1 MPGEPRK
8 RKGWPSTHQH
18 IFPGQ
23 EQKSTPLRP
32 SLPAPSPGC
41 SLPTSSAREDG
52 EGSQVTVT
60 VQSFT
65 ERRDAGWCELHGSP
79 RTLSLIDVPV
89 PASPPR
95 SPDDICTGCCMKPF
109 PGPGQCSLHSSLG
122 AAGVGAVRAGRE
134 DADSWE
140 PGGLVT
146 GSLESSTS
154 SRPPPHLRTHRP
166 VCTCRG
172 IHTCAEMWL
181 QMLVPDASPAVCTS
195 ISGACLRE
203 TRQQCK
209 AQPFPSCPPLQ
220 LVGLAEQDWPGGAP
234 PTPFSWAVPA
244 GAQY

>member
-1 MPGEPRK
+1 
-8 RKGWPSTHQH
+8 
-18 IFPGQ
+18 
-23 EQKSTPLRP
+23 
-32 SLPAPSPGC
+32 
-41 SLPTSSAREDG
+41 
-52 EGSQVTVT
+52 
-60 VQSFT
+60 
-65 ERRDAGWCELHGSP
+65 
-79 RTLSLIDVPV
+79 
-89 PASPPR
+89 
-95 SPDDICTGCCMKPF
+95 MKPF

-195 ISGACLRE
+195 ISGARLRE

-220 LVGLAEQDWPGGAP
+220 LVGLAEQDWPGGCSPHPLLLGSTSWSSVLRTP
-234 PTPFSWAVPA
+234 PDMATQKDVNGSQSPVCPEGWCR
-244 GAQY
+244 